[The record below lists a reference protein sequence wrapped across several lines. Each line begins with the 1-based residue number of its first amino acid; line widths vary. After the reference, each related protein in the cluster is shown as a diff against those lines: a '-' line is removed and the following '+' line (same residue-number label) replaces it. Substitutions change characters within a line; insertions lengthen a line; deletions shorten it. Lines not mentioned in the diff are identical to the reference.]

1 MSKRTTMADVAAH
14 LGVSVATVS
23 MALSDRPDSRIPEET
38 KERVRT
44 AAAELGYAPN
54 AAARSLRTGR
64 SRSIGF
70 ISDEVM
76 ITRFASAMIRGVLD
90 VADERGHA
98 VLMAETD
105 RRPDRLVRAVDA
117 LSAQRIDGLVLGLM
131 HARRIT
137 VPELGDLPPHVL
149 VNGTA
154 QGWPCILPNEF
165 AAGTAAANHL
175 IERGHRRIALIGRSR
190 VHLEPAASAT
200 IARRMA
206 GIDARM
212 AASGLTMTTEFE
224 GSEWEPDL
232 GYAGANEILDSSD
245 VTAVI
250 AANDRVAFGVYGAA
264 QDRGVS
270 IPGDLSVISFD
281 DEPLASY
288 LRPQVTTLRLPYKE
302 MGEVATTMVLDRV
315 GDVSGRVSGG
325 PLPAETLVPM
335 PLVARGSVRDLTA

>member
-1 MSKRTTMADVAAH
+1 MRSHGLPSPFPDAAVHMGCPYNGPGQEVAVSKRTTMADVAAH

-137 VPELGDLPPHVL
+137 VPELGDLPPTCSS
-149 VNGTA
+149 TA
-154 QGWPCILPNEF
+154 PRRDGRASSP
-165 AAGTAAANHL
+165 TSSR
-175 IERGHRRIALIGRSR
+175 RGQPLR
-190 VHLEPAASAT
+190 
-200 IARRMA
+200 
-206 GIDARM
+206 
-212 AASGLTMTTEFE
+212 TT
-224 GSEWEPDL
+224 
-232 GYAGANEILDSSD
+232 SS
-245 VTAVI
+245 
-250 AANDRVAFGVYGAA
+250 
-264 QDRGVS
+264 S
-270 IPGDLSVISFD
+270 
-281 DEPLASY
+281 
-288 LRPQVTTLRLPYKE
+288 
-302 MGEVATTMVLDRV
+302 VATGASPSSAVPGCTWSLPHPR
-315 GDVSGRVSGG
+315 
-325 PLPAETLVPM
+325 PLHAAWQASTHAWPHP
-335 PLVARGSVRDLTA
+335 D